1 MDPVNASGEL
11 LTYVI
16 SGLAM
21 LWGVIAGG
29 QRVGVIPKR
38 DALSPALTQTLE
50 SISAAMT
57 TISTT
62 MHAVADDVAVLR
74 RQHGPPA
81 VEGEYE
87 AWKLSPIDRRNLA
100 AASKKAHAAATMGE
114 VSLRMHIAEL
124 QLENIDGDQRKE
136 HLGSARKAL
145 ADWDAT
151 RSEFT

>member
-1 MDPVNASGEL
+1 MDPTNASGEL

-21 LWGVIAGG
+21 LWGVVAGG
-29 QRVGVIPKR
+29 QRVGVIPRK
-38 DALSPALTQTLE
+38 DGNPALTQTLE
-50 SISAAMT
+50 AISAAMQ

-62 MHAVADDVAVLR
+62 MHAVAEDVAVLR

-87 AWKLSPIDRRNLA
+87 AWKLSPLDRRNLS
-100 AASKKAHAAATMGE
+100 AASKKAHAAATMLE
-114 VSLRMHIAEL
+114 VSLRMHIDEVVTDAIE
-124 QLENIDGDQRKE
+124 GDARRE